1 MATYLDRIAEFHRA
15 RASADGRPWIEREVL
30 PPLLEAKAAFE
41 KETIS
46 VIAEVKK
53 QSPSAGVIADI
64 QPEEQARRYID
75 NGAAAISVLTDG
87 PHFGGSLDDLRQ
99 VTAVAEGRVAVLRKD
114 FTVCENDV
122 LDAAENGA
130 NIVLLIATILTD
142 GELAGLSQLA
152 VKTGLLPLFE
162 VHDVNELR
170 RVEAAGAALIGVNQR
185 DLRTFKVDTD
195 RAVAMGSSI
204 PRDVIAVAESG
215 VRNAEDAIRLADAGY
230 DAILVG
236 ESVVTSSDWS
246 SAVAGLSGHPVAPNR
261 NR

>member
-185 DLRTFKVDTD
+185 DLHTFTIDSQRAAMVRSEARSNALFVCESGLRTVSDVQNAADNGFDAVLIGEALM
-195 RAVAMGSSI
+195 RAGDGLPDLLGAMSSI
-204 PRDVIAVAESG
+204 RKPK
-215 VRNAEDAIRLADAGY
+215 
-230 DAILVG
+230 
-236 ESVVTSSDWS
+236 
-246 SAVAGLSGHPVAPNR
+246 
-261 NR
+261 